1 MADTAAFFAKKKKG
15 KKKFKSFN
23 ANKVDA
29 STVTS
34 TVHVDAPP
42 IAGSTSKLDPNK
54 KEEKKSVDD
63 EEWDTMQIN
72 SKNTTV
78 VTNKTQGVTELL
90 DMVALEERRREN
102 EDLSERM
109 EKEATKQALAKA
121 REGMEKQAQEAQKA
135 KEEKEKKN
143 AEKVA
148 KAKPSSIGSIGKYV
162 PMHMRASL
170 MKPRKISGSNS
181 SALNT
186 SDESAFPD
194 LATSLAPKEEKP
206 KWGRP

>member
-29 STVTS
+29 STVSS

-42 IAGSTSKLDPNK
+42 IAGSTPKHDPNK
-54 KEEKKSVDD
+54 KEEKNTANDD
-63 EEWDTMQIN
+63 EEWDTIQVGN
-72 SKNTTV
+72 SKNTV
-78 VTNKTQGVTELL
+78 VTSKTQAVTELL
-90 DMVALEERRREN
+90 DMVALEERRRED

-109 EKEATKQALAKA
+109 EKEATRQALAKA

-135 KEEKEKKN
+135 KEEEGKKK
-143 AEKVA
+143 AEAEAKVRG
-148 KAKPSSIGSIGKYV
+148 SSTGKYV
-162 PMHMRASL
+162 PVHMRASL
-170 MKPRKISGSNS
+170 MKPKKLS
-181 SALNT
+181 SSKTPDLNT

-194 LATSLAPKEEKP
+194 LGTSLAPPKEEKR
-206 KWGRP
+206 WGRP

>member
-29 STVTS
+29 STVSS
-34 TVHVDAPP
+34 TVHVDAPA
-42 IAGSTSKLDPNK
+42 ISTANLDPK
-54 KEEKKSVDD
+54 KEEKNKSADD

-72 SKNTTV
+72 SKKTV
-78 VTNKTQGVTELL
+78 VTNKTQAVTELL
-90 DMVALEERRREN
+90 DMVALEERRREE
-102 EDLSERM
+102 EDISERM

-121 REGMEKQAQEAQKA
+121 KEGMEKQAQEAQKA
-135 KEEKEKKN
+135 KQEEEKKK
-143 AEKVA
+143 AEKEA
-148 KAKPSSIGSIGKYV
+148 KSKVSSTGKYV
-162 PMHMRASL
+162 PLHMRHSM
-170 MKPRKISGSNS
+170 MKPKKLS
-181 SALNT
+181 SSTTTALNT

-194 LATSLAPKEEKP
+194 LATAVAPPKEEKP